1 MQLKQF
7 QYFVVSADMGSFK
20 KAADALYTTQPHVSK
35 IIKAL
40 EEELNLQLLNRE
52 NRGVSLTPEGK
63 KVYEYACEILMSTE
77 KIAGVTNIRQT
88 KTLEVASVP
97 SAKLATLFTRFYT
110 MNIGQTE
117 SCIPTCLREKTAG
130 VCRTY
135 KNFSHAFCRSPKSIV
150 RQKNS

>member
-77 KIAGVTNIRQT
+77 KLQGLQT
-88 KTLEVASVP
+88 SGKRKHSKWLLCQVP
-97 SAKLATLFTRFYT
+97 NLPHSLPGFTR
-110 MNIGQTE
+110 
-117 SCIPTCLREKTAG
+117 
-130 VCRTY
+130 
-135 KNFSHAFCRSPKSIV
+135 
-150 RQKNS
+150 